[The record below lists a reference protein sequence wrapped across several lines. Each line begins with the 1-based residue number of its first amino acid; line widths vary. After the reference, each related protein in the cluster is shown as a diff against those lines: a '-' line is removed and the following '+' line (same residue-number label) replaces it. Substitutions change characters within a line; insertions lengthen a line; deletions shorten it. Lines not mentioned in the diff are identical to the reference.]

1 MPCRSPSG
9 VVLATLTAGLWDSCR
24 MRDWDE
30 WHEGYEDPSSALAR
44 RLAVVKRFLQTALDG
59 LGPSPAILS
68 LCSGDG
74 RDVIGVLQD
83 RPERVGRA
91 VLVELD
97 GQIASRAARAA
108 TDAGLDEVE
117 VRNRDAGALD
127 SFADVVPVDVLMLCG
142 IFGNIEHASVRNVIE
157 CASKLVRAGGWV
169 IWTRGGSAPDRR
181 SQIRSWFVDAGFEEI
196 AFAGAP
202 EPYGVGLN
210 RLVRPARGNG
220 DPPPKLF
227 SFQQQAG

>member
-1 MPCRSPSG
+1 
-9 VVLATLTAGLWDSCR
+9 
-24 MRDWDE
+24 MRDWVE
-30 WHEGYEDPSSALAR
+30 WHEGYDDPSSALAR
-44 RLAVVKRFLQTALDG
+44 RLVVVKRCLQTALDG
-59 LGPSPAILS
+59 IGPSATILS

-74 RDVIGVLQD
+74 RDVIEVLQD

-97 GQIASRAARAA
+97 SHIAKRAARAA
-108 TDAGLDEVE
+108 TNAGLDEVE

-127 SFADVVPVDVLMLCG
+127 SFADVVPVNVLMLCG

-181 SQIRSWFVDAGFEEI
+181 SEIRSWFVDAGFEEI

-210 RLVRPARGNG
+210 RLVRPARENG
-220 DPPPKLF
+220 GLPSMLF
-227 SFQQQAG
+227 SFQTAG